1 MQETHTM
8 QETSVDSR
16 TEEGRKDTTKIYF
29 FLVAIAALL
38 ATNVYFYIKYK
49 NSGDTVYELTS
60 GKVNM
65 ETEIDRIEAELD
77 RLSGERVALSEALQA
92 SRDSVRVG
100 ITRLRE
106 QLAHNDLTQGQLA
119 SAQTEI
125 NRLKGEVA
133 KYAEEVGNL
142 RNRNTVLRTERDQ
155 LREQVSNSA
164 DQLATLEEENTDLEA
179 KVRLASALKVS
190 DIQIVGIRE
199 RSNGKGSQ
207 ESRARRI
214 DKLEVNFNIV
224 DNPLAE
230 PGTHEVYMRVID
242 PNGNLRMRDNGLF
255 EVDGNQIQYSY
266 KTNIEFSNDGK
277 SYRIDWID
285 PKGFQRGT
293 YTILL
298 YADNTVMGQ
307 SSIVLK

>member
-8 QETSVDSR
+8 QETSVDSKA
-16 TEEGRKDTTKIYF
+16 EEGRKDTTKIYF

>member
-119 SAQTEI
+119 TAQTEI

-133 KYAEEVGNL
+133 RYAEEVGNL

-155 LREQVSNSA
+155 LREQVSSSA

-190 DIQIVGIRE
+190 DIQIVGVRE

-207 ESRARRI
+207 ESRARRV
-214 DKLEVNFNIV
+214 DKLEINFNVV

-230 PGTHEVYMRVID
+230 LGTHEVYMRVID

>member
-1 MQETHTM
+1 M

-119 SAQTEI
+119 TAQTEI

-133 KYAEEVGNL
+133 RYAEEVGNL

-155 LREQVSNSA
+155 LREQVSSSA

-190 DIQIVGIRE
+190 DIQIVGVRE

-207 ESRARRI
+207 ESRARRV
-214 DKLEVNFNIV
+214 DKLEINFNVV

-230 PGTHEVYMRVID
+230 LGTHEVYMRVID